1 MNNRPL
7 SREEMAELLACV
19 GGMMTS
25 VAMPDEKRF
34 KYYLEQGI
42 AILTPPDLMTET
54 LCAERLAKNN
64 PFTGME

>member
-7 SREEMAELLACV
+7 SREEMAELWICFYNMLTPPHV
-19 GGMMTS
+19 D
-25 VAMPDEKRF
+25 DEA
-34 KYYLEQGI
+34 YLHDLFERGLR
-42 AILTPPDLMTET
+42 AILPPDLMTET